1 MYFCKKFV
9 VFVVS
14 RFPAVLLGGINNIGG
29 TKDVFY
35 KTLLIFIYI
44 IKKGNCLLQTP
55 PKRLTILTTNFC
67 REPKR
72 CKFFYFWAILSHE
85 SKAIFCETKLHRNTR
100 HPNFAAEK
108 LTTSQSKV
116 RIMSSLSLST
126 FLLLTN
132 RFVKPD

>member
-1 MYFCKKFV
+1 MYFSKKNV

-14 RFPAVLLGGINNIGG
+14 RFPGVLAGGHLYIGG

-44 IKKGNCLLQTP
+44 IKKENSVPQTP
-55 PKRLTILTTNFC
+55 QKRLTILTTNFC
-67 REPKR
+67 RAPNG
-72 CKFFYFWAILSHE
+72 CKFFVFWAIFGQNG
-85 SKAIFCETKLHRNTR
+85 KAIFYQKKLHGITI
-100 HPNFAAEK
+100 HHNFAAEK
-108 LTTSQSKV
+108 LSTSLCKV
-116 RIMSSLSLST
+116 RIMSSLCLST